1 MSYPQGY
8 GYDQAGQAGQQYG
21 YQGYAAPQQAAPPT
35 QQGAYGAPQ
44 QGYEAQ
50 QVYPSPTDA
59 YASQQQAYG
68 AQQAYQPASPQ
79 QQYSQGTYGSSPPTP
94 TYSVPAAAPQH
105 QFQAYGGSGAQ
116 TQQQHPLGA
125 PAPANGMTVAPPLNY
140 PPAPFH
146 KGRKSSLSGRP
157 PLLSSSSSGAYGYDA
172 TSGSY
177 QGQSGQG
184 QWGGQ
189 AQPQYPPAQY

>member
-1 MSYPQGY
+1 MMACMPVLGYHSLPFAVWQRNSQAVSSSVPQSVCLSI
-8 GYDQAGQAGQQYG
+8 Q
-21 YQGYAAPQQAAPPT
+21 T
-35 QQGAYGAPQ
+35 LK
-44 QGYEAQ
+44 
-50 QVYPSPTDA
+50 PSRLVLL
-59 YASQQQAYG
+59 QQAY
-68 AQQAYQPASPQ
+68 
-79 QQYSQGTYGSSPPTP
+79 SS
-94 TYSVPAAAPQH
+94 
-105 QFQAYGGSGAQ
+105 SGAQ

-125 PAPANGMTVAPPLNY
+125 PAPANGMAVAPPLNY
-140 PPAPFH
+140 PPAPFR
-146 KGRKSSLSGRP
+146 KGRKSSVSGRP